1 MRKLLGSEQN
11 AKYKLQND
19 AKNLGG
25 GCKELLV
32 ARQYLSSVV
41 FDSAV
46 DGATMHLLCVAPIYR
61 A

>member
-1 MRKLLGSEQN
+1 MQKE
-11 AKYKLQND
+11 

-25 GCKELLV
+25 SCKGLLV

-46 DGATMHLLCVAPIYR
+46 DGATMHLLCVTPAHR